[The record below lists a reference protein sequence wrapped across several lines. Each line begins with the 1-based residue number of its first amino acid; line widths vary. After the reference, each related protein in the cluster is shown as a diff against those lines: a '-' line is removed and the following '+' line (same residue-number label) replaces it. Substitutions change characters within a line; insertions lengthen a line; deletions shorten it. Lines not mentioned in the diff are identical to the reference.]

1 MLNFEASKPRVKGDL
16 PPPPEPH
23 LLLCVWVGGVR
34 GGGEVNRPAVSQ
46 RYFEF
51 NHTHG
56 HPKFADILYCLSVY
70 SHE

>member
-1 MLNFEASKPRVKGDL
+1 MENLNRAQKCSISRRQNIG
-16 PPPPEPH
+16 
-23 LLLCVWVGGVR
+23 LLCVWVGGVR
-34 GGGEVNRPAVSQ
+34 GGGEVHRTAVSQ

-56 HPKFADILYCLSVY
+56 YPQFADILYCPSVY